1 VDNNAS
7 CMLDGFNAT
16 CCGLTMS
23 QYQAN
28 KTKEKL
34 LYKLHNTVAHCLCV
48 WLGSQLQKY
57 TVNAYGKL
65 KSVV

>member
-1 VDNNAS
+1 
-7 CMLDGFNAT
+7 MLDGFNAT
-16 CCGLTMS
+16 CYGLTIS

-28 KTKEKL
+28 NMEEKL
-34 LYKLHNTVAHCLCV
+34 LCKLHNTVAHHLCV
-48 WLGSQLQKY
+48 WLGSQLQKN